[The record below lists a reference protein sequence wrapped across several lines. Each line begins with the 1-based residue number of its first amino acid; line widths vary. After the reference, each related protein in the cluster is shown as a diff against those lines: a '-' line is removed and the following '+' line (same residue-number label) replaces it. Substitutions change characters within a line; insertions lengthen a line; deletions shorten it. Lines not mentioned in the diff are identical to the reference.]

1 MLKKGLMIDLDCF
14 KEEFLENVIVEREL
28 YFLVPRSCLDDE
40 VEDDEGRGEGTEG
53 NPTVFGGAAKEPGL
67 TSLPAAWC

>member
-40 VEDDEGRGEGTEG
+40 TEDD
-53 NPTVFGGAAKEPGL
+53 VSIKQL
-67 TSLPAAWC
+67 K